1 MPIRIEEV
9 TYQYQVNTPFER
21 TALRDVNVTIP
32 SGALVAFLG
41 HTGSGKSTLVQHING
56 LLRPTKG
63 QLVVD
68 DVTVTPIRSRRDKKQ
83 SLLPLRRRVG
93 LVFQYPEHQLFEET
107 VERDVMFGPRNFG
120 ATDVEAKERAHDA
133 LRLVGLDEA
142 LWDRS
147 PFELSGGQMRRVAI
161 AGVLAS
167 RPDVLI
173 VDEPTAGLDP
183 IGRRDMLALFKR
195 LHEELQLTL
204 ILVSHDMD
212 DVLAYAERV
221 IVMEQGRV
229 AFDGDPFDLFEDERR
244 VRDLQLDVPHV
255 IRFAKDIASRLG
267 IATLPRIRTEEQL
280 ADWLVLHLKEGGT
293 P

>member
-1 MPIRIEEV
+1 MPISIEEV

-56 LLRPTKG
+56 LLRPTHG
-63 QLVVD
+63 RVVVD
-68 DVTVTPIRSRRDKKQ
+68 DITVRAITKRRDKKQ

-120 ATDVEAKERAHDA
+120 ATETEAKERAHEA
-133 LRLVGLDEA
+133 LRLVGLDES
-142 LWDRS
+142 LWARS
-147 PFELSGGQMRRVAI
+147 PFDLSGGQMRRVAI

-167 RPDVLI
+167 QPNVLI

-183 IGRRDMLALFKR
+183 LGRRDMLALFKR
-195 LHEELQLTL
+195 LKEELNLTL

-212 DVLAYAERV
+212 DVLTYAERV
-221 IVMEQGRV
+221 VVMEQGQV
-229 AFDGDPFDLFEDERR
+229 AFDGDPFELFKNEGLVKE
-244 VRDLQLDVPHV
+244 LQLDVPHV
-255 IRFAKDIASRLG
+255 IRFSLELAPAFGVEPPSL
-267 IATLPRIRTEEQL
+267 RTESEL
-280 ADWLVLHLKEGGT
+280 ADWIASMLREEGSV
-293 P
+293 

>member
-1 MPIRIEEV
+1 MPISIEEV
-9 TYQYQVNTPFER
+9 TYQYQLNTPFER
-21 TALRDVNVTIP
+21 TALRDVNVFIP

-41 HTGSGKSTLVQHING
+41 HTGSGKSTLVQHMNG

-63 QLVVD
+63 RVVVD
-68 DVTVTPIRSRRDKKQ
+68 DITVRAITKRRDKKQ

-120 ATDVEAKERAHDA
+120 ATEAESKDRAHAA
-133 LRLVGLDEA
+133 LRLVGLDET

-147 PFELSGGQMRRVAI
+147 PFDLSGGQMRRVAI

-167 RPDVLI
+167 RPDVLV

-183 IGRRDMLALFKR
+183 LGRQDMLALFKR
-195 LHEELQLTL
+195 LKEELDLTL

-212 DVLAYAERV
+212 DVLTYAERV
-221 IVMEQGRV
+221 VVMEQGRV
-229 AFDGDPFDLFEDERR
+229 AFDGDPFELFKDESL
-244 VRDLQLDVPHV
+244 VRSLQLDVPNV
-255 IRFAKDIASRLG
+255 LRLALELAPAFG
-267 IATLPRIRTEEQL
+267 VEPPSLRTEVEL
-280 ADWLVLHLKEGGT
+280 ADWITAELRKGGAI
-293 P
+293 

>member
-9 TYQYQVNTPFER
+9 TYQYQMNTPFER

-41 HTGSGKSTLVQHING
+41 HTGSGKSTLVQHMNG
-56 LLRPTKG
+56 LLRPTDG
-63 QLVVD
+63 RVVVD
-68 DVTVTPIRSRRDKKQ
+68 DIIVTPIRTRRDKKQ
-83 SLLPLRRRVG
+83 NLLPLRRRVG

-120 ATDVEAKERAHDA
+120 ATDAEAKERAHEA
-133 LRLVGLDEA
+133 LRLVGLDET

-147 PFELSGGQMRRVAI
+147 PFDLSGGQMRRVAI

-183 IGRRDMLALFKR
+183 IGRRDMLALFQR
-195 LHEELQLTL
+195 LREELNLTL

-221 IVMEQGRV
+221 IVMERGQV
-229 AFDGDPFDLFEDERR
+229 AFDGDPFELFQDETLVRR
-244 VRDLQLDVPHV
+244 LQLDIPHV
-255 IRFAKDIASRLG
+255 LRFARDMAPVLG
-267 IATLPRIRTEEQL
+267 ETAIPLVRTESEL
-280 ADWLVLHLKEGGT
+280 ADWIAERLKGGAT
-293 P
+293 

>member
-9 TYQYQVNTPFER
+9 TYQYQMNTPFER
-21 TALRDVNVTIP
+21 TALRDVNATIP

-41 HTGSGKSTLVQHING
+41 HTGSGKSTLVQQMNG
-56 LLRPTKG
+56 LLRPTDG
-63 QLVVD
+63 RVVVD
-68 DVTVTPIRSRRDKKQ
+68 DIIVTPIRTRRDKKQ
-83 SLLPLRRRVG
+83 NLLPLRRRVG

-120 ATDVEAKERAHDA
+120 ATDAEAKERAHEA
-133 LRLVGLDEA
+133 LRLVGLDET

-147 PFELSGGQMRRVAI
+147 PFDLSGGQMRRVAI

-195 LHEELQLTL
+195 LREELNLTL

-221 IVMEQGRV
+221 IVMERGQV
-229 AFDGDPFDLFEDERR
+229 AFDGDPFELFQDEVLVRR
-244 VRDLQLDVPHV
+244 LQLDIPHV
-255 IRFAKDIASRLG
+255 LRFARDMAPVLG
-267 IATLPRIRTEEQL
+267 ETSIPLVRTESEL
-280 ADWLVLHLKEGGT
+280 ADWVAERLKGGAT
-293 P
+293 

>member
-9 TYQYQVNTPFER
+9 TYQYQMNTPFER

-41 HTGSGKSTLVQHING
+41 HTGSGKSTLVQHMNG
-56 LLRPTKG
+56 LLRPTDG
-63 QLVVD
+63 RVVVD
-68 DVTVTPIRSRRDKKQ
+68 DIIVTPIRTRRDKKQ
-83 SLLPLRRRVG
+83 NLLPLRRRVG

-120 ATDVEAKERAHDA
+120 ATDAEAKERAHEA
-133 LRLVGLDEA
+133 LRLVGLDET

-147 PFELSGGQMRRVAI
+147 PFDLSGGQMRRVAI

-195 LHEELQLTL
+195 LREELNLTL

-221 IVMEQGRV
+221 IVMERGQV
-229 AFDGDPFDLFEDERR
+229 AFDGDPFELFQDEVLVRR
-244 VRDLQLDVPHV
+244 LQLDVPHV
-255 IRFAKDIASRLG
+255 LRFARDMAPVLG
-267 IATLPRIRTEEQL
+267 ETSIPLVRTESEL
-280 ADWLVLHLKEGGT
+280 ADWVAERLKGGAT
-293 P
+293 

>member
-9 TYQYQVNTPFER
+9 TYQYQMNTPFER

-41 HTGSGKSTLVQHING
+41 HTGSGKSTLVQHMNG
-56 LLRPTKG
+56 LLRPTDG
-63 QLVVD
+63 RVVVD
-68 DVTVTPIRSRRDKKQ
+68 DIIVTPIRTRRDKKQ
-83 SLLPLRRRVG
+83 NLLPLRRRVG

-120 ATDVEAKERAHDA
+120 ATDAEAKERAHEA
-133 LRLVGLDEA
+133 LRLVGLDET

-147 PFELSGGQMRRVAI
+147 PFDLSGGQMRRVAI

-195 LHEELQLTL
+195 LREELNLTL
-204 ILVSHDMD
+204 ILISHDMD

-221 IVMEQGRV
+221 IVMERGQV
-229 AFDGDPFDLFEDERR
+229 AFDGDPFELFQDEVLVRR
-244 VRDLQLDVPHV
+244 LQLDIPHV
-255 IRFAKDIASRLG
+255 LRFARDMAPVLG
-267 IATLPRIRTEEQL
+267 ETSIPLVRTESEL
-280 ADWLVLHLKEGGT
+280 ADWVAERLKGGAT
-293 P
+293 

>member
-9 TYQYQVNTPFER
+9 TYQYQLNTPFER

-41 HTGSGKSTLVQHING
+41 HTGSGKSTLVQHMNG

-63 QLVVD
+63 RVVVD
-68 DVTVTPIRSRRDKKQ
+68 DLIVTPIRSRRDKKQ
-83 SLLPLRRRVG
+83 NLLPLRRRVG

-107 VERDVMFGPRNFG
+107 VERDVMFGPHNFG
-120 ATDVEAKERAHDA
+120 ATEAEAKERAHEA
-133 LRLVGLDEA
+133 LRLVGLDES

-147 PFELSGGQMRRVAI
+147 PFDLSGGQMRRVAI

-183 IGRRDMLALFKR
+183 IGRRDMLSLFKR
-195 LHEELQLTL
+195 LREELNLTL

-221 IVMEQGRV
+221 VVMEKGQV
-229 AFDGDPFDLFEDERR
+229 AFDGNPFELFQDESL
-244 VRDLQLDVPHV
+244 VHELQLDIPHV
-255 IRFAKDIASRLG
+255 LRLARDVAPAFG
-267 IATLPRIRTEEQL
+267 VTEVPFVRTETEL
-280 ADWLVLHLKEGGT
+280 ADWIASQIEGGVS
-293 P
+293 

>member
-9 TYQYQVNTPFER
+9 TYQYQMNTPFER

-41 HTGSGKSTLVQHING
+41 HTGSGKSTLVQHMNG
-56 LLRPTKG
+56 LLRPTDG
-63 QLVVD
+63 RVVVD
-68 DVTVTPIRSRRDKKQ
+68 DIIVTPIRTRRDKKQ
-83 SLLPLRRRVG
+83 NLLPLRRRVG

-120 ATDVEAKERAHDA
+120 ATDAEAKERAHEA
-133 LRLVGLDEA
+133 LRLVGLDET

-147 PFELSGGQMRRVAI
+147 PFDLSGGQMRRVAI

-195 LHEELQLTL
+195 LREELNLTL

-221 IVMEQGRV
+221 IVMERGQV
-229 AFDGDPFDLFEDERR
+229 AFDGDPFELFQDETLVRR
-244 VRDLQLDVPHV
+244 LQLDIPHV
-255 IRFAKDIASRLG
+255 LRFARDMAPVLG
-267 IATLPRIRTEEQL
+267 ETEIPLVRTEREL
-280 ADWLVLHLKEGGT
+280 ADWVAERLKGGAT
-293 P
+293 

>member
-9 TYQYQVNTPFER
+9 TYQYQMNTPFER

-41 HTGSGKSTLVQHING
+41 HTGSGKSTLVQHMNG
-56 LLRPTKG
+56 LLRPTDG
-63 QLVVD
+63 RVVVD
-68 DVTVTPIRSRRDKKQ
+68 DIIVTPIRTRRDKKQ
-83 SLLPLRRRVG
+83 NLLPLRRRVG

-120 ATDVEAKERAHDA
+120 ATDAEAKERAHEA
-133 LRLVGLDEA
+133 LRLVGLDET

-147 PFELSGGQMRRVAI
+147 PFDLSGGQMRRVAI

-195 LHEELQLTL
+195 LREELNLTL

-221 IVMEQGRV
+221 IVMERGQV
-229 AFDGDPFDLFEDERR
+229 AFDGDPFELFQDEVLVRR
-244 VRDLQLDVPHV
+244 LQLDIPHV
-255 IRFAKDIASRLG
+255 LRFARDMAPVLG
-267 IATLPRIRTEEQL
+267 ETSIPLVRTESEL
-280 ADWLVLHLKEGGT
+280 ADWVAERLKGGAT
-293 P
+293 

>member
-9 TYQYQVNTPFER
+9 TYQYQMNTPFER

-41 HTGSGKSTLVQHING
+41 HTGSGKSTLVQHMNG
-56 LLRPTKG
+56 LLRPTDG
-63 QLVVD
+63 RVAVD
-68 DVTVTPIRSRRDKKQ
+68 DIIVTPIRTRRDKKQ
-83 SLLPLRRRVG
+83 NLLPLRRRVG

-120 ATDVEAKERAHDA
+120 ATDAEAKERAHEA
-133 LRLVGLDEA
+133 LRLVGLDET

-147 PFELSGGQMRRVAI
+147 PFDLSGGQMRRVAI

-195 LHEELQLTL
+195 LREELNLTL

-221 IVMEQGRV
+221 IVMERGQV
-229 AFDGDPFDLFEDERR
+229 AFDGDPFELFQDEVLVRR
-244 VRDLQLDVPHV
+244 LQLDIPHV
-255 IRFAKDIASRLG
+255 LRFARDMAPVLG
-267 IATLPRIRTEEQL
+267 ETSIPLVRTEGEL
-280 ADWLVLHLKEGGT
+280 ADWVAERLKGGAT
-293 P
+293 

>member
-1 MPIRIEEV
+1 MPISIEEV
-9 TYQYQVNTPFER
+9 TYLYQLNTPFER

-41 HTGSGKSTLVQHING
+41 HTGSGKSTLVQHLNG
-56 LLRPTKG
+56 LLRPSKG
-63 QLVVD
+63 KVVVD
-68 DVTVTPIRSRRDKKQ
+68 DIEVRAITKRRDKKQ

-120 ATDVEAKERAHDA
+120 ATEAEAKERAHAA

-142 LWDRS
+142 LWTRS
-147 PFELSGGQMRRVAI
+147 PFDLSGGQMRRVAI

-167 RPDVLI
+167 RPDVLV

-183 IGRRDMLALFKR
+183 LGRREMLSLFKR
-195 LHEELQLTL
+195 LKEELELTL

-212 DVLAYAERV
+212 DVLTYAERV
-221 IVMEQGRV
+221 VVMERGAI
-229 AFDGDPFDLFEDERR
+229 AFDGDPFVLFRDETL
-244 VRDLQLDVPHV
+244 VQSLQLDVPHV
-255 IRFAKDIASRLG
+255 LQLALELAPAFGEPAPSL
-267 IATLPRIRTEEQL
+267 RTEREL
-280 ADWLVLHLKEGGT
+280 ADWIAAQLQKEG
-293 P
+293 PV

>member
-9 TYQYQVNTPFER
+9 TYQYQLNTPFER

-41 HTGSGKSTLVQHING
+41 HTGSGKSTLVQHMNG
-56 LLRPTKG
+56 LLRPTDG
-63 QLVVD
+63 RVVVD
-68 DVTVTPIRSRRDKKQ
+68 DITVTPIRTRRDKKQ
-83 SLLPLRRRVG
+83 NLLPLRRRVG

-120 ATDVEAKERAHDA
+120 ATDAEAKERAHEA

-147 PFELSGGQMRRVAI
+147 PFDLSGGQMRRVAI

-195 LHEELQLTL
+195 LREELNLTL

-212 DVLAYAERV
+212 DVLTYAERV
-221 IVMEQGRV
+221 IVMEHGQV
-229 AFDGDPFDLFEDERR
+229 AFDGNPFELFQDGALVRR
-244 VRDLQLDVPHV
+244 LQLDLPHV
-255 IRFAKDIASRLG
+255 LELARDLAPIFGETEIPL
-267 IATLPRIRTEEQL
+267 IRTETEL
-280 ADWLVLHLKEGGT
+280 ADWIAERLKGGAT
-293 P
+293 

>member
-9 TYQYQVNTPFER
+9 TYQYQMNTPFER

-41 HTGSGKSTLVQHING
+41 HTGSGKSTLVQHMNG
-56 LLRPTKG
+56 LLRPTDG
-63 QLVVD
+63 RVVVD
-68 DVTVTPIRSRRDKKQ
+68 DIIVTPIRTRRDKKQ
-83 SLLPLRRRVG
+83 NLLPLRRRVG

-120 ATDVEAKERAHDA
+120 ATDAEAKERAHEA
-133 LRLVGLDEA
+133 LRLVGLDET

-147 PFELSGGQMRRVAI
+147 PFDLSGGQMRRVAI

-173 VDEPTAGLDP
+173 VDEPTAGLEP

-195 LHEELQLTL
+195 LREELNLTL

-221 IVMEQGRV
+221 IVMERGQV
-229 AFDGDPFDLFEDERR
+229 AFDGDPFELFQDEVLVRR
-244 VRDLQLDVPHV
+244 LQLDIPHV
-255 IRFAKDIASRLG
+255 LRFARDMAPVLG
-267 IATLPRIRTEEQL
+267 ETSIPLVRTESEL
-280 ADWLVLHLKEGGT
+280 AD
-293 P
+293 

>member
-9 TYQYQVNTPFER
+9 TYQYQMNTPFER

-41 HTGSGKSTLVQHING
+41 HTGSGKSTLVQHMNG
-56 LLRPTKG
+56 LLRPTDG
-63 QLVVD
+63 RVVVD
-68 DVTVTPIRSRRDKKQ
+68 DIIVTPIRTRRDKKQ
-83 SLLPLRRRVG
+83 NLLPLRRRVG

-120 ATDVEAKERAHDA
+120 ATDAEAKERAHEA
-133 LRLVGLDEA
+133 LHLVGLDET

-147 PFELSGGQMRRVAI
+147 PFDLSGGQMRRVAI

-195 LHEELQLTL
+195 LREELNLTL

-221 IVMEQGRV
+221 IVMERGQV
-229 AFDGDPFDLFEDERR
+229 AFDGDPFELFQDEALVRR
-244 VRDLQLDVPHV
+244 LQLDIPHV
-255 IRFAKDIASRLG
+255 LRFARDMALVLG
-267 IATLPRIRTEEQL
+267 ETAIPLVRTESEL
-280 ADWLVLHLKEGGT
+280 ADWIAERLKGGAT
-293 P
+293 

>member
-9 TYQYQVNTPFER
+9 TYLYQLNTPFER

-41 HTGSGKSTLVQHING
+41 HTGSGKSTLVQHMNG

-63 QLVVD
+63 RVTVD
-68 DVTVTPIRSRRDKKQ
+68 DITITPIRTRRDKKQ

-120 ATDVEAKERAHDA
+120 ATAAEAKQKAHEA
-133 LRLVGLDEA
+133 LRLVGLDES

-147 PFELSGGQMRRVAI
+147 PFDLSGGQMRRVAI

-195 LHEELQLTL
+195 LHEELDLTL

-212 DVLAYAERV
+212 DVLTYAERV
-221 IVMEQGRV
+221 IVMERGRV
-229 AFDGDPFDLFEDERR
+229 AFDGDPFQLFQDEPL
-244 VRDLQLDVPHV
+244 VQELQLEVPHV
-255 IRFAKDIASRLG
+255 LRLAHDLAPAFG
-267 IATLPRIRTEEQL
+267 EVSVPFVRTEAEL
-280 ADWLVLHLKEGGT
+280 ADWIAERLKGESS
-293 P
+293 

>member
-9 TYQYQVNTPFER
+9 TYQYQMNTPFER

-41 HTGSGKSTLVQHING
+41 HTGSGKSTLVQHMNG
-56 LLRPTKG
+56 LLRPTDG
-63 QLVVD
+63 RVVVD
-68 DVTVTPIRSRRDKKQ
+68 DIIVTPIRTRRDKKQ
-83 SLLPLRRRVG
+83 NLLPLRRRVG

-120 ATDVEAKERAHDA
+120 ATDAEAKERAHEA
-133 LRLVGLDEA
+133 LRLVGLDET

-147 PFELSGGQMRRVAI
+147 PFDLSGGQMRRVAI

-195 LHEELQLTL
+195 LREELNLTL

-221 IVMEQGRV
+221 IVMERGQV
-229 AFDGDPFDLFEDERR
+229 AFDGDPFELFQDEVLVRR
-244 VRDLQLDVPHV
+244 LQLDIPHV
-255 IRFAKDIASRLG
+255 LRFARDMAPVLG
-267 IATLPRIRTEEQL
+267 ETSIPLVRTEGEL
-280 ADWLVLHLKEGGT
+280 ADWVAERLKGGAT
-293 P
+293 

>member
-9 TYQYQVNTPFER
+9 TYQYQMNTPFER

-41 HTGSGKSTLVQHING
+41 HTGSGKSTLVQHMNG
-56 LLRPTKG
+56 LLRPTDG
-63 QLVVD
+63 RVVVD
-68 DVTVTPIRSRRDKKQ
+68 DIIVTPIRTRRDKKQ
-83 SLLPLRRRVG
+83 NLLPLRRRVG

-120 ATDVEAKERAHDA
+120 ATDAEAKERAHEA
-133 LRLVGLDEA
+133 LRLVGLDET

-147 PFELSGGQMRRVAI
+147 PFDLSGGQMRRVAI

-195 LHEELQLTL
+195 LREELNLTL

-221 IVMEQGRV
+221 IVMERGQV
-229 AFDGDPFDLFEDERR
+229 AFDGDPFELFQDEVLVRR
-244 VRDLQLDVPHV
+244 LQLDIPHV
-255 IRFAKDIASRLG
+255 LRFARDMAPVLG
-267 IATLPRIRTEEQL
+267 ETSVPLVRTEGEL
-280 ADWLVLHLKEGGT
+280 ADWVAERLKGGAT
-293 P
+293 

>member
-9 TYQYQVNTPFER
+9 TYQYQMNTPFER

-41 HTGSGKSTLVQHING
+41 HTGSGKSTLVQHMNG
-56 LLRPTKG
+56 LLRPTDG
-63 QLVVD
+63 RVVVD
-68 DVTVTPIRSRRDKKQ
+68 DIIVTPIRTRRDKKQ
-83 SLLPLRRRVG
+83 NLLPLRRRVG

-120 ATDVEAKERAHDA
+120 ATDAEAKERAHEA
-133 LRLVGLDEA
+133 LRLVGLDET

-147 PFELSGGQMRRVAI
+147 PFDLSGGQMRRVAI

-195 LHEELQLTL
+195 LREELNLTL

-221 IVMEQGRV
+221 IVMERGQV
-229 AFDGDPFDLFEDERR
+229 AFDGDPFELFQDETLVRR
-244 VRDLQLDVPHV
+244 LQLDIPHV
-255 IRFAKDIASRLG
+255 LRFARDMAPVLG
-267 IATLPRIRTEEQL
+267 ETEIPLVRTESEL
-280 ADWLVLHLKEGGT
+280 ADWIAERLKGGAT
-293 P
+293 

>member
-1 MPIRIEEV
+1 MAPSILRIRC
-9 TYQYQVNTPFER
+9 
-21 TALRDVNVTIP
+21 A
-32 SGALVAFLG
+32 SA
-41 HTGSGKSTLVQHING
+41 
-56 LLRPTKG
+56 
-63 QLVVD
+63 
-68 DVTVTPIRSRRDKKQ
+68 RDKGTAA
-83 SLLPLRRRVG
+83 SFSRLLTVSGVRRFLLPLRRRVG

-120 ATDVEAKERAHDA
+120 ATDAEAKERAHEA
-133 LRLVGLDEA
+133 LRLVGLDET

-147 PFELSGGQMRRVAI
+147 PFDLSGGQMRRVAI

-195 LHEELQLTL
+195 LREELNLTL

-221 IVMEQGRV
+221 IVMERGQV
-229 AFDGDPFDLFEDERR
+229 AFDGDPFELFQDEVLVRR
-244 VRDLQLDVPHV
+244 LQLDIPHV
-255 IRFAKDIASRLG
+255 LRFARDMAPVLG
-267 IATLPRIRTEEQL
+267 ETSIPLVRTESEL
-280 ADWLVLHLKEGGT
+280 ADWVAERLKGGAT
-293 P
+293 

>member
-9 TYQYQVNTPFER
+9 TYQYQMNTPFER

-41 HTGSGKSTLVQHING
+41 HTGSGKSTLVQHMNG
-56 LLRPTKG
+56 LLRPTDG
-63 QLVVD
+63 RVVID
-68 DVTVTPIRSRRDKKQ
+68 DIIVTPIRTRRDKKQ
-83 SLLPLRRRVG
+83 NLLPLRRRVG

-120 ATDVEAKERAHDA
+120 ATDAEAKERAHEA
-133 LRLVGLDEA
+133 LRLVGLDET

-147 PFELSGGQMRRVAI
+147 PFDLSGGQMRRVAI

-195 LHEELQLTL
+195 LREELNLTL

-221 IVMEQGRV
+221 IVMERGQV
-229 AFDGDPFDLFEDERR
+229 AFDGDPFELFQDEVLVRR
-244 VRDLQLDVPHV
+244 LQLDIPHV
-255 IRFAKDIASRLG
+255 LRFARDMAPVLG
-267 IATLPRIRTEEQL
+267 ETSVPLVRTEGEL
-280 ADWLVLHLKEGGT
+280 ADWVAERLKGGAT
-293 P
+293 

>member
-9 TYQYQVNTPFER
+9 TYQYQMNTPFER

-41 HTGSGKSTLVQHING
+41 HTGSGKSTLVQHMNG
-56 LLRPTKG
+56 LLRPTDG
-63 QLVVD
+63 RVVVD
-68 DVTVTPIRSRRDKKQ
+68 DIIVTPIRTRRDKKQ
-83 SLLPLRRRVG
+83 NLLPLRRRVG

-120 ATDVEAKERAHDA
+120 ATDAEAKERAHEA
-133 LRLVGLDEA
+133 LRLVGLDET

-147 PFELSGGQMRRVAI
+147 PFDLSGGQMRRVAI

-195 LHEELQLTL
+195 LREELNLTL

-221 IVMEQGRV
+221 IVMERGQV
-229 AFDGDPFDLFEDERR
+229 AFDGDPFELFQDEVLVRR
-244 VRDLQLDVPHV
+244 LQLDIPHV
-255 IRFAKDIASRLG
+255 LRFARDMAPVLG
-267 IATLPRIRTEEQL
+267 ETSIPLVRNESEL
-280 ADWLVLHLKEGGT
+280 ADWVAERLKGGAT
-293 P
+293 

>member
-9 TYQYQVNTPFER
+9 TYQYQMNTPFER

-41 HTGSGKSTLVQHING
+41 HTGSGKSTLVQHMNG
-56 LLRPTKG
+56 LLRPTDG
-63 QLVVD
+63 RVVVD
-68 DVTVTPIRSRRDKKQ
+68 DIIVTPIRTRRDKKQ
-83 SLLPLRRRVG
+83 NLLPLRRRVG

-120 ATDVEAKERAHDA
+120 ATDAEAKERAHEA
-133 LRLVGLDEA
+133 LRLVGLDET

-147 PFELSGGQMRRVAI
+147 PFDLSGGQMRRVAI

-173 VDEPTAGLDP
+173 VDDPTAGLDP

-195 LHEELQLTL
+195 LREELNLTL

-221 IVMEQGRV
+221 IVMERGQV
-229 AFDGDPFDLFEDERR
+229 AFDGDPFELFQDEVLVRR
-244 VRDLQLDVPHV
+244 LQLDIPHV
-255 IRFAKDIASRLG
+255 LRFARDMAPVLG
-267 IATLPRIRTEEQL
+267 ETSIPLVRTESEL
-280 ADWLVLHLKEGGT
+280 ADWVAERLKGGAT
-293 P
+293 

>member
-1 MPIRIEEV
+1 MPISIEEV
-9 TYQYQVNTPFER
+9 TYQYQLNTPFER
-21 TALRDVNVTIP
+21 TALRDVNVMIP

-41 HTGSGKSTLVQHING
+41 HTGSGKSTLVQHMNG

-63 QLVVD
+63 RVVVD
-68 DVTVTPIRSRRDKKQ
+68 DIEVRAITKRRDKKQ

-120 ATDVEAKERAHDA
+120 ASEDEAKERAHVA

-142 LWDRS
+142 LWSRS
-147 PFELSGGQMRRVAI
+147 PFDLSGGQMRRVAI

-167 RPDVLI
+167 RPDVLV

-183 IGRRDMLALFKR
+183 LGRHEMLALFKQ
-195 LHEELQLTL
+195 LKQELDLTL

-221 IVMEQGRV
+221 VVMERGQV
-229 AFDGDPFDLFEDERR
+229 AFDGDPFDLFKNEVLVES
-244 VRDLQLDVPHV
+244 LQLEIPHV
-255 IRFAKDIASRLG
+255 LRFANELAPVFGVDTPSL
-267 IATLPRIRTEEQL
+267 RTEHEL
-280 ADWLVLHLKEGGT
+280 ADWIAFELGRGRAT
-293 P
+293 